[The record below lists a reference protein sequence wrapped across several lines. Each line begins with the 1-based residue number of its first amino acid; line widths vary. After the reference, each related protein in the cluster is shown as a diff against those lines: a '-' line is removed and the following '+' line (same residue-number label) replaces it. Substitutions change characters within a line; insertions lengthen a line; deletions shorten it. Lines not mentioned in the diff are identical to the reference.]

1 MSNRAQAQY
10 LRIYDE
16 SSTYVRW
23 QQYYVNQTITLDAA
37 SWTFNP
43 FSANGIVG
51 SSASGGNSISVT
63 APATT
68 SVVDAFIA
76 AIANNRLCEIK
87 VYEFDSRLGNTA
99 PQSGQTLI
107 AQFVGEVT
115 GMGGSFTGI
124 SIELGSSLS
133 PVGAQ
138 VPPRK
143 FTSYLIGTPL
153 RI

>member
-68 SVVDAFIA
+68 SVVDAFTA
-76 AIANNRLCEIK
+76 AIANNRLCE
-87 VYEFDSRLGNTA
+87 
-99 PQSGQTLI
+99 
-107 AQFVGEVT
+107 EVT

-143 FTSYLIGTPL
+143 FTSYLIGSPL